1 MEDVVKAYKCRY
13 PEERIS
19 ILRLELDYE
28 LAILHEAMLEECAQK
43 MEESKERLREI
54 RHEMIV
60 LEAL

>member
-1 MEDVVKAYKCRY
+1 MEDVVKAYKCRH

-28 LAILHEAMLEECAQK
+28 LAILHEAMMENSAPK
-43 MEESKERLREI
+43 MDESKERLQEI
-54 RHEMIV
+54 REEMIM

>member
-1 MEDVVKAYKCRY
+1 MEDVVKAYKCRF

-28 LAILHEAMLEECAQK
+28 LAILHEAMIEKSAQK
-43 MEESKERLREI
+43 MDESKERLMEI
-54 RHEMIV
+54 RDEMML